1 MLQQAGTRPQ
11 ESSRFTSFLRALGA
25 SADRSPALGSHPG
38 QPKVTPDDVLK
49 IISIFWPFGLF
60 YSE

>member
-1 MLQQAGTRPQ
+1 MLQEAGTRPQ

-38 QPKVTPDDVLK
+38 QPPWATQSDTR
-49 IISIFWPFGLF
+49 
-60 YSE
+60 